1 MNGDSS
7 AERDTAQFQPG
18 FGLNHCM
25 DQNKKFHAFK
35 HLAGVP
41 ENMLYVRSA
50 FRLYSL
56 IHKRISLDSLMGRDY
71 RGFQC
76 EIVGFSGVS

>member
-7 AERDTAQFQPG
+7 AERDRAQFSAG
-18 FGLNHCM
+18 CGLDDCKARY
-25 DQNKKFHAFK
+25 KKFHAFK

-41 ENMLYVRSA
+41 ENMLHVWSA
-50 FRLYSL
+50 FCLYSL

-76 EIVGFSGVS
+76 EIVGFSGVC